1 MGEIR
6 KIGVLGSGV
15 MGSGIAAHIANAG
28 IPVVLLDI
36 AAEGSSERS
45 SLASGAIARMLTS
58 KPAPLMVEKNA
69 KLIFKTSLYYFVL
82 LFDCLS
88 CIL

>member
-36 AAEGSSERS
+36 AVEGASERS
-45 SLASGAIARMLTS
+45 SLASSAIARMLTS

-69 KLIFKTSLYYFVL
+69 KLITPGNIEDDIKL
-82 LFDCLS
+82 
-88 CIL
+88 